1 MRIPRL
7 SSGVVVARR
16 VRCELPVNPL
26 LGALLRRRCRTI
38 AALLLL
44 AAAHAVAQAG
54 IEIVDDT
61 GARLHLA
68 APPARIVSLSAGA
81 TEMLFAAGA
90 GGRLVG
96 VAEYSSEPAAAR
108 RIPRIGDALAVDIE
122 RVVALRPDVIV
133 VWPGGNPAAHI
144 ERLARLGIPIYRHRI
159 TTLADLPDSLRR
171 LGALAATRVQAETA
185 AAAIEQRLQT
195 LERRY
200 TRASPPSA
208 LLQVWGRPIYTVG
221 GGQVMSEA
229 LRLCGVRN
237 VFADLRELSPVV
249 SLEAVIKRDPQII
262 IAAAPRGMAAE
273 WLAEWRR
280 YPMLR
285 AVRTK
290 HLLSFEDQ
298 RLGRMGPSMLDATEA
313 LCRALNP

>member
-1 MRIPRL
+1 MT
-7 SSGVVVARR
+7 VTARD
-16 VRCELPVNPL
+16 
-26 LGALLRRRCRTI
+26 GLLRRCSRTI

-44 AAAHAVAQAG
+44 PAAYAVAQAG
-54 IEIVDDT
+54 VEIVDDT

-200 TRASPPSA
+200 ARASPPSA

-249 SLEAVIKRDPQII
+249 SLEAVIQRDPQII
-262 IAAAPRGMAAE
+262 IAAAPPGMAAE

-290 HLLSFEDQ
+290 RLLSFEDQ